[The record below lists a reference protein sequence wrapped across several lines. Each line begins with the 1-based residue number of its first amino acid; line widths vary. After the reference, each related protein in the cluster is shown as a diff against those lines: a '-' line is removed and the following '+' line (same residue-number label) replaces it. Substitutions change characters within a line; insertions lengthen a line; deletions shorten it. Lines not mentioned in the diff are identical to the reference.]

1 MSRVCKLSG
10 KRPRA
15 GNNVSFSQKKTRR
28 WQIPNIQK
36 TSVFVPE
43 LGKTVQ
49 LRVSTKAIK
58 TIDKIGLTAYLN
70 KRGLT
75 LNDIL

>member
-36 TSVFVPE
+36 TRVFVPE

-58 TIDKIGLTAYLN
+58 TIDKIGLSAYMD

-75 LNDIL
+75 LKDLL